1 MSSFDA
7 KTLDSIKWWSSS
19 GRRKKEVYGVMFDIH
34 LGTRNVLPHSDSA
47 ANDSFDTKT
56 LDSIKRWSIG
66 GVRRKGCRG
75 GV

>member
-1 MSSFDA
+1 M
-7 KTLDSIKWWSSS
+7 
-19 GRRKKEVYGVMFDIH
+19 MFDIH